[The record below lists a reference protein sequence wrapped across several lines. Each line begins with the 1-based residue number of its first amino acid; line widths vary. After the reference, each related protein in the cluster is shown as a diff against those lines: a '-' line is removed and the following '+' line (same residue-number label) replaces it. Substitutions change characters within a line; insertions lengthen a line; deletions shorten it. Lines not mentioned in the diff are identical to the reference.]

1 MSVKHR
7 LRRCLVLSVV
17 VICLLTLTGL
27 APAQTAG
34 NEIGEPI
41 PGQWGKDVIWLPS
54 EQALVDSMLTLAKVT
69 PADYVIDL
77 GSGDGRIVITAAK
90 RGARTLGIEYD
101 NKLMEISKRNADRA
115 GVADRAQF
123 VQGDIFEKDFS
134 QATVLT
140 MFLLPS
146 LNLKLRPQI
155 LAMMPGTRVV
165 SNSFD
170 MADWEPDQRIEL
182 TLVNGCKSSYCEI
195 LLWIV
200 PAKVEGQWRLPQGV
214 LQLQQKFQF
223 LTGNLSSGNSVTPI
237 ADGRVEGN
245 RIRFRIG
252 DAHYTC
258 ELVGNTLQ
266 GTVAGSQNGQWM
278 AQQVDR

>member
-1 MSVKHR
+1 M
-7 LRRCLVLSVV
+7 
-17 VICLLTLTGL
+17 
-27 APAQTAG
+27 
-34 NEIGEPI
+34 
-41 PGQWGKDVIWLPS
+41 WLPT
-54 EQALVDSMLTLAKVT
+54 EQALVDKMLDLAKVT
-69 PADYVIDL
+69 PQDYVIDL

-90 RGARTLGIEYD
+90 RGTRALGIEY
-101 NKLMEISKRNADRA
+101 NSNLVAVSKRNADRA
-115 GVADRAQF
+115 GVADRAQL
-123 VQGDIFEKDFS
+123 VLGDIFEKDFS

-140 MFLLPS
+140 MFLLPD
-146 LNLKLRPQI
+146 LNLRLRPQI
-155 LAMMPGTRVV
+155 LDMKPGTRIV

-170 MADWEPDQRIEL
+170 MADWEPDQKLVL
-182 TLVNGCKSSYCEI
+182 TSADGCKYSPYCDI

-200 PAKVEGQWRLPQGV
+200 PANVGGQWRLPQGV

-252 DAHYTC
+252 DALYTC